1 MTVRRRITTGSI
13 VRYNRKSAVVKQL
26 PSYDENAIGHVLY
39 IEEVTQNGVCLFR
52 AKVHWIQRDYVVACN
67 VAHLEK
73 IGEVNKNPPL
83 RE

>member
-1 MTVRRRITTGSI
+1 MTIRRRITTGSI
-13 VRYNRKSAVVKQL
+13 VRYNRSSAVVAQL

-52 AKVHWIQRDYVVACN
+52 AKVHWIQRDCIIGCN

-73 IGEVNKNPPL
+73 IGSVNQNPPP